1 MDSLLIIKV
10 KILIFKFTI
19 ELFFNIKGLFVG
31 SWLYAYINTFNVP
44 SFRCMLGGSHAEV
57 WIKNIRYW
65 FIEGQTHFGMP
76 KKSQNEFGP

>member
-19 ELFFNIKGLFVG
+19 ELFFHIKGLFVG

-44 SFRCMLGGSHAEV
+44 SFRCMLGGSHVEV
-57 WIKNIRYW
+57 
-65 FIEGQTHFGMP
+65 
-76 KKSQNEFGP
+76 